1 MFPQRSPTS
10 IAAVLLA
17 ESLFGIGYNLLV
29 SWAHSHRIWHVS
41 VSVVIGV
48 AVTGA
53 LPGLVWFGAE
63 MPFWQAGLLFLA
75 CFASSGIWMV
85 IGSTRRTVAKASHK
99 RQTIPPSARR
109 IRDDVVMD
117 LSALAGEIA
126 DRARAGKLVAG
137 DLPHYVHQLHQAIGA
152 LNNL

>member
-1 MFPQRSPTS
+1 MYPQVSPTS

-17 ESLFGIGYNLLV
+17 ESLFGVGYNLLV

-48 AVTGA
+48 AVTGL
-53 LPGLVWFGAE
+53 LPTAAWFGAD

-75 CFASSGIWMV
+75 CFGSSGIWMV
-85 IGSTRRTVAKASHK
+85 IGSTRRTVAKSHK

-109 IRDDVVMD
+109 IRDEIVMD
-117 LSALAGEIA
+117 LSTLAGEIA
-126 DRARAGKLVAG
+126 DRAKAGKLVAG